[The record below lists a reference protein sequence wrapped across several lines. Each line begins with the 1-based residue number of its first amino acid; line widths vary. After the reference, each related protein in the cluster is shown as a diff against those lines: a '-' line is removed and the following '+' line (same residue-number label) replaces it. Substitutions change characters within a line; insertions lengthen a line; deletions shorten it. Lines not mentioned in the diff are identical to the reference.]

1 MSCWTL
7 RYNMDG
13 WSMVLIRS
21 IFVVVVPFCVLLT
34 MSLRMENLE
43 ILGAEKCGSAPK
55 RAVIL
60 LVH

>member
-1 MSCWTL
+1 
-7 RYNMDG
+7 
-13 WSMVLIRS
+13 MVLIRS